1 MPYDFLKKYQGE
13 LITEKIQLKED
24 LDLLN
29 TKISEEKKFYNILVE
44 SNKQYFSEFSPRNL
58 NQKNNEKA
66 AEIKDL
72 LDKYISDQ
80 KQLDKKMN
88 FLDVRLK
95 EISDL
100 LLLKD
105 TNPVNANQ
113 SDDSNVSEDSSYL
126 GSNDIIVKLNEL
138 KNTILLDPYRASIE
152 IDTIIDSLKNS

>member
-1 MPYDFLKKYQGE
+1 
-13 LITEKIQLKED
+13 
-24 LDLLN
+24 
-29 TKISEEKKFYNILVE
+29 
-44 SNKQYFSEFSPRNL
+44 
-58 NQKNNEKA
+58 
-66 AEIKDL
+66 
-72 LDKYISDQ
+72 
-80 KQLDKKMN
+80 MN